1 MTWPS
6 SCSEWGVRETD
17 MTFTQMILLAM
28 VAFMIYF
35 AIRVFS
41 SGMTRR

>member
-1 MTWPS
+1 VLPTGAS
-6 SCSEWGVRETD
+6 AVRETD

-28 VAFMIYF
+28 AAFLIYF

-41 SGMTRR
+41 SGVARR

>member
-1 MTWPS
+1 
-6 SCSEWGVRETD
+6 

-28 VAFMIYF
+28 AAFMIYF

-41 SGMTRR
+41 SGITRR